1 MLKKNKL
8 QEELE
13 FEKRKQFLI
22 TYNTDFD
29 QWMSA
34 LNFKSIRSNTP
45 ADYHYSHY
53 NEFVQALYG
62 VEVFRNE
69 FLNIDVRFIRDF
81 YEHKFMI
88 VGILGGHSEVYSM
101 EKFKSLILEGV
112 NKSLTEIKENLAKYE
127 NTPG

>member
-1 MLKKNKL
+1 MSKKKKL

-13 FEKRKQFLI
+13 YEKRKQFLNS
-22 TYNTDFD
+22 YNTEFD

-34 LNFKSIRSNTP
+34 LHFKTIRSNTV

-53 NEFVQALYG
+53 NEFVKALYG
-62 VEVFRNE
+62 VEVYRNE

-81 YEHKFMI
+81 DEHKFMI
-88 VGILGGHSEVYSM
+88 VGIMGGYSEVYSM

-112 NKSLTEIKENLAKYE
+112 QKSLKEIKENLALYE
-127 NTPG
+127 NIPG